1 MSDFDTTPYW
11 QTSVALPRFRSLDRD
26 LHVDVAIVGGGITG
40 ITAAY
45 LLKRSGKDVALL
57 ERRRCLRGDTGHTT
71 AHLTCVTDMRLSE
84 LVKSFGADHAR
95 ATWDAGLAAIA
106 QIDGIVRTEAIECGF
121 AWAPGYLHAP
131 QRPPTSDGEQEER
144 MLRAEANQI
153 AELGFDARY
162 LSRVPFMNV
171 PGVELIGQARF
182 NPSQYLAALLAR
194 VHGGGS
200 YVFEETNVD
209 DVKADDSG
217 RPMTLSAGDRTIS
230 CDYLI
235 TATHNPI
242 SGRAGFLSTTL
253 LQTKLALYTSYVV
266 AGRIPS
272 GSIPDALFWDT
283 SDPYNYMRLVRH
295 PAGAGARDGA
305 NEDVVIYG
313 GADHKTGQV
322 DDTRARFARLEAD
335 LKRLVPAVAITH
347 RWSGQ
352 VIETN
357 DGLPF
362 IGEIAPRQFAATGFS
377 GNGMTFGT
385 LSAMMASDAAT
396 GRVNPWRELF
406 DIDRT
411 KIRGGLWDYLAENK
425 DYPYYIV
432 RDRFAGAE
440 GRSLRAL
447 ERGEGKLLDIDGER
461 VAAYRA
467 EDGSVT
473 MRSPVC
479 THMGC
484 TVQWNSAERTWDCPC
499 HGSRFSPK
507 GEVLG
512 GPAESPL
519 AEVTLQAR
527 KERPRTRHAG

>member
-1 MSDFDTTPYW
+1 MADFDTTPYW

-26 LHVDVAIVGGGITG
+26 LRVDVAIVGGGITG

-45 LLKRSGKDVALL
+45 LLKKAGKRVALL
-57 ERRRCLRGDTGHTT
+57 ERHRCVRGDTGHTT
-71 AHLTCVTDMRLSE
+71 AHLTCVTDKRLSE
-84 LVKSFGADHAR
+84 LAKSFGDDHAR

-106 QIDGIVRTEAIECGF
+106 QIDGLVRTEGIECGF
-121 AWAPGYLHAP
+121 AWASGYLHAP
-131 QRPPTSDGEQEER
+131 PHQPAKDSEQEAQT
-144 MLRAEANQI
+144 LRDEANRI
-153 AELGFDARY
+153 VELGFDAQY
-162 LSRVPFMNV
+162 LDRVPFMNA
-171 PGVELIGQARF
+171 PGIEIAGQARF

-194 VHGGGS
+194 IHGGDAH
-200 YVFEETNVD
+200 VFEETGVD
-209 DVKADDSG
+209 EVKA
-217 RPMTLSAGDRTIS
+217 AGADAENDTPISLVAGNHTIT
-230 CDYLI
+230 CDYVI
-235 TATHNPI
+235 VATHNPI
-242 SGRAGFLSTTL
+242 VGRAGYLSASL
-253 LQTKLALYTSYVV
+253 LQTKLALYTSYAI
-266 AGRIPS
+266 AGRVPS

-283 SDPYNYMRLVRH
+283 SDPYNYLRLECRQDS
-295 PAGAGARDGA
+295 ADGKG
-305 NEDVVIYG
+305 DVVIFG
-313 GADHKTGQV
+313 GADHKTGQA
-322 DDTRARFARLEAD
+322 DDTRACFERIEAD
-335 LKRLVPAVAITH
+335 LERLVPGVAITH

-362 IGEIAPRQFAATGFS
+362 IGEMAPRQFAATGFS

-385 LSAMMASDAAT
+385 LAAMMASDAAL
-396 GRVNPWRELF
+396 GRSNPWRDLF
-406 DIDRT
+406 DIGRT

-425 DYPYYIV
+425 DYPYYMI

-447 ERGEGKLLDIDGER
+447 GRGEGKLLEIDGER

-467 EDGSVT
+467 EDGAVT
-473 MRSPVC
+473 MRSPIC
-479 THMGC
+479 THLGC
-484 TVQWNSAERTWDCPC
+484 VVQWNTAERTWDCPC

-519 AEVTLQAR
+519 AEVELPAR